1 MNDLVV
7 SMYTPTVDR
16 GRAVR
21 TYGVVRALAA
31 RSGTYMR
38 SVDLLY
44 KRFGPEVASP
54 LYTVLAG
61 ASLHGVDASRGVRR
75 ALTYAGARAR
85 GMPEREAMQL
95 APELARE
102 AVRMAGAPGRG
113 RVIADG
119 PAAAGMLL
127 GLARR
132 RPVIYLAH
140 NVESDLR
147 PTLRGVDDGVA
158 GNGQERRN
166 RAHVRYE
173 RRLLLTAA
181 ESWMA
186 SLADMERA
194 RAIAPGARLR
204 YVPNVVDVASITPV
218 VPAHDCKTVLLVG
231 DFGYPPNAR
240 ALELLRVDVM
250 ERVWAQVPEAELLV
264 VGHEL
269 KLPPDTDPRV
279 SGLGFVENL
288 ATVYERAS
296 CVVVPLLEGGGSP
309 LKFVEAMAYG
319 LPIVA
324 TGRAAAGLEVT
335 AGTHYLQADTPA
347 EIAAKLVGVLT
358 RRDPLLGRYARAL
371 AERHYSIEALRDLL
385 RADAA

>member
-7 SMYTPTVDR
+7 SLYTPTVDR

-31 RSGTYMR
+31 RAGTQMQP
-38 SVDLLY
+38 VDVLY
-44 KRFGPEVASP
+44 KRFGAEVASP

-61 ASLHGVDASRGVRR
+61 VSLHGVEASRGVRR
-75 ALTYAGARAR
+75 GLMYARAR
-85 GMPEREAMQL
+85 AQGMPETEARQL
-95 APELARE
+95 APELKRE
-102 AVRMAGAPGRG
+102 ALRLASMPGRG

-132 RPVIYLAH
+132 RPVVYLAH

-147 PTLRGVDDGVA
+147 ATLREGTESSTESEQRGD
-158 GNGQERRN
+158 
-166 RAHVRYE
+166 RAHARYE
-173 RRLLLTAA
+173 RRLLQSAS

-186 SLADMERA
+186 SRADMKRA

-204 YVPNVVDVASITPV
+204 YVPNVVDVGSISSV
-218 VPAHDCKTVLLVG
+218 IPAHDRRTVLLVG
-231 DFGYPPNAR
+231 DFGYTPNAR
-240 ALELLRVDVM
+240 ALELLLNDVM
-250 ERVWAQVPEAELLV
+250 PRVWEQLPEAELLV
-264 VGHEL
+264 AGHKLHLPVG
-269 KLPPDTDPRV
+269 TDPRV
-279 SGLGFVENL
+279 TGLGFVENL

-324 TGRAAAGLEVT
+324 TSRAAAGLEVS
-335 AGTHYLQADTPA
+335 AGTHYVQADTPSELA
-347 EIAAKLVGVLT
+347 GALVQVLS
-358 RRDPLLGRYARAL
+358 RRDPLLGRHARAL

-385 RADAA
+385 RAEGS